1 LLLHVVD
8 ASHPGYPEQI
18 AQVQSVLADIGAGDV
33 PQLLIFN
40 KMDALEDSQRPRLL
54 QDIYML
60 DDLAVPRIF
69 MSAQSGLNLDTLR
82 QRLLQQAQ
90 AHAASLKTPEL
101 DHEVLDGSGENE
113 DKQEEGVVEEA
124 TENVEVL
131 GSQLSRVDLV
141 EKLHAHKGL
150 EDHCVVGQLVSN
162 GNLVE
167 LAGFV
172 VDISA
177 LGINRDFIVEPF
189 SRIRVF
195 KAQDFLAEEQHGDEN
210 DNLVESLPNNVTDHH
225 RANDRFIYRVGL
237 IL

>member
-1 LLLHVVD
+1 MGSIRDLPHGLVDAFEATLQEATSADLLLHVVD

-54 QDIYML
+54 QDMYML

-101 DHEVLDGSGENE
+101 DHE
-113 DKQEEGVVEEA
+113 
-124 TENVEVL
+124 
-131 GSQLSRVDLV
+131 
-141 EKLHAHKGL
+141 
-150 EDHCVVGQLVSN
+150 
-162 GNLVE
+162 
-167 LAGFV
+167 
-172 VDISA
+172 A
-177 LGINRDFIVEPF
+177 LG
-189 SRIRVF
+189 
-195 KAQDFLAEEQHGDEN
+195 
-210 DNLVESLPNNVTDHH
+210 
-225 RANDRFIYRVGL
+225 
-237 IL
+237 